1 MELME
6 GVLWFAAILQ
16 LLLGV
21 GFLVLIVALINFL
34 VKKADK

>member
-1 MELME
+1 MESIF
-6 GVLWFAAILQ
+6 WFAAILQ